1 MALSKLKEF
10 ASLKGWKF
18 EKNIAS
24 GEENNYLFTVIS
36 GQGVKI
42 FICPLPSI
50 SEENKNQVLN
60 HLTYNKKLLK
70 ISSFLFDHDML
81 IIKFKENYRRTK
93 IETMNNLLINLTN
106 LLNSLGIKG
115 KECCIFCGHDNANE
129 TIYFEN
135 VMYSA
140 HSECYTQQ
148 VEMIETAAREYES
161 ENKNY
166 LRGAIGALIGGI
178 LISIPWSF
186 AQVYLSNNLAAIF
199 STLLSLGLL
208 KSYYLF
214 KGKLGSA
221 TRWIIAACTFIS
233 AIISQLLVVEI
244 MMLQHGTTIEYS
256 DLIGLFGISGLAA
269 MFRLNVKLS
278 LFIAF
283 IGFLLFVFPIKGS
296 TKSVLPKIEKK

>member
-10 ASLKGWKF
+10 ASQKGWKF

-50 SEENKNQVLN
+50 SEESKNQVLN
-60 HLTYNKKLLK
+60 HLTNNKKLLK
-70 ISSFLFDHDML
+70 ISSFLFDHDVL

-93 IETMNNLLINLTN
+93 IETMNNLLLELTN

-135 VMYSA
+135 IMYSA
-140 HSECYTQQ
+140 HSECYTQEVQ
-148 VEMIETAAREYES
+148 MLQTAAKEYES
-161 ENKNY
+161 EDKNY
-166 LRGAIGALIGGI
+166 FRGTIGALIGGI
-178 LISIPWSF
+178 IISILWSL
-186 AQVYLSNNLAAIF
+186 AQMYLDDSLAAIF
-199 STLLSLGLL
+199 SIFLSFGLL
-208 KSYYLF
+208 KSYYFF
-214 KGKLGSA
+214 KGKLGTA

-233 AIISQLLVVEI
+233 VIISQLMVVEI

-256 DLIGLFGISGLAA
+256 DLKGLFGISGLAA

-283 IGFLLFVFPIKGS
+283 IGFLIFIFPIKGD
-296 TKSVLPKIEKK
+296 TKSVLPRIEKK